1 MTLLLPLAWLGL
13 LTLPLII
20 LLHLLR
26 SQRQRVAMP
35 SLLLWRGL
43 EQEKEGGAP
52 RKIPWSL
59 MLMLQLA
66 AATLLTCGLARPALS
81 LLLDQPQQTIFVLDT
96 TTSMTAADVAVSGGA
111 ASTRFEL
118 ARGAIQSVLETL
130 AESDRVAVVS
140 LGPQPEI
147 LLAGS
152 GEQRAALLRT
162 LDHVMPGA
170 TGANLTEALSL
181 AGGLVDPDW
190 QSQIVVLTDG
200 NFTAEAQAL
209 PTVPAPITW
218 RFIPDTLEP
227 VPNQALFDVSA
238 RSLPDSRYRLFARLI
253 NYGDLLA
260 RRTLRLMVDGE
271 LAAEAIVDLEPESDA
286 TYLWT
291 VSAGAKTAAV
301 EIVEADALPLDNRA
315 ELLLVESTR
324 WQVLLVSAEPGSLAR
339 ALEVQPGLDLT
350 VTQPDDW
357 TAWDMASFD
366 LLVFD
371 HPPASLADW
380 PRGNIWLVNP
390 PVGHPLLAVDTV
402 VVNLRPDVSSAS
414 DMLAGVDLSG
424 VYFPRVGRL
433 VAPDWATV
441 DLFGVSNQIEGQPP
455 LIFHGATEQ
464 GRAAVWAFDLNA
476 SNLPARLAL
485 PLLTANTLEVLLAP
499 APPAAIDLGEPV
511 RLPAT
516 FSVETPD
523 GQRLFLNDEGDTSEN
538 LFTRTKQPGLYR
550 VYDQNNNL
558 AAGFAVHAGSSQES
572 NLTLRQNLPD
582 LESRVKVAL
591 VTSPDRAPLLEEY
604 WPWLAGLALLV
615 IMVEGWLAWR
625 K

>member
-1 MTLLLPLAWLGL
+1 MTLLVPLALLGL

-26 SQRQRVAMP
+26 SQRQQVVMP

-66 AATLLTCGLARPALS
+66 AATLLTCGLARPVLS
-81 LLLDQPQQTIFVLDT
+81 FLLDRPQQTIFVLDT
-96 TTSMTAADVAVSGGA
+96 TTSMTAADVTGAGGA
-111 ASTRFEL
+111 ASTRFEV
-118 ARGAIQSVLETL
+118 ARATIQSALEDL
-130 AESDRVAVVS
+130 SESDRIAVVS
-140 LGPQPEI
+140 LGPQPEL

-152 GEQRAALLRT
+152 GDQRAALLST
-162 LDHVMPGA
+162 LDHLLPGA

-181 AGGLVDPDW
+181 AGGLVEPDL

-200 NFTAEAQAL
+200 NFTVEAEAL
-209 PTVPAPITW
+209 PAVPAPVTW
-218 RFIPDTLEP
+218 RFIPDNAEP

-238 RSLPDSRYRLFARLI
+238 RPLPDGRYRLFARVI

-260 RRTLRLMVDGE
+260 RRTLRLVVDGE
-271 LAAEAIVDLEPESDA
+271 TVDEASLDLEPQSDA

-291 VSAGAKTAAV
+291 VSAGADTAAV
-301 EIVEADALPLDNRA
+301 EIVETDVLPLDNRA
-315 ELLLVESTR
+315 ELRFVDSTR
-324 WQVLLVSAEPGSLAR
+324 RRALLISAEPTTLAR

-350 VTQPDDW
+350 VIEPEEW
-357 TAWDMASFD
+357 PVPEPSGFD

-371 HPPASLADW
+371 NPPASLTDW

-390 PVGHPLLAVDTV
+390 PVGHPLLPVDNV
-402 VVNLRPDVSSAS
+402 VVNLRPDVSTAS
-414 DMLAGVDLSG
+414 TMLAGIDLSG
-424 VYFPRVGRL
+424 VYFPRVARL

-441 DLFGVSNQIEGQPP
+441 DLLGTSRQIESQPP
-455 LIFHGATEQ
+455 LIFHGSTGQ
-464 GRAAVWAFDLNA
+464 SRVAVWAFDLDA

-485 PLLTANTLEVLLAP
+485 PLLTANTLEVLLSP
-499 APPAAIDLGEPV
+499 VPPAAIDLGEPV
-511 RLPAT
+511 RLPANY
-516 FSVETPD
+516 SVEAPD
-523 GQRLFLNDEGDTSEN
+523 GQRLFLNDEGAASEN
-538 LFTRTKQPGLYR
+538 LFSRTKQPGLYR
-550 VYDQNNNL
+550 VYDQNNIL

-572 NLTLRQNLPD
+572 NLTQRQSLPD
-582 LESRVKVAL
+582 LESRLQAASL
-591 VTSPDRAPLLEEY
+591 TSPAADTLFNEY

-615 IMVEGWLAWR
+615 IMIEGGLAWR
-625 K
+625 R